1 MICQPPCRRSGRLL
15 LAACLPG
22 LLSIAAQAQT
32 AETPPPA
39 LSFEQ
44 AATLQSQASA
54 RQRGAAAG
62 VAAAKADRDAV
73 STLHRPQVS
82 LDVQE
87 LRYQKTITVPLNG
100 VKQGVQNNVNSAL
113 TQAAGQVR
121 DQYGEA
127 AGSVADQ
134 VAAQVSSLLPGIV
147 APIPDS
153 LSGSFRQNN
162 FRPTVSAVLPIYMGG
177 AISAAQGAAAAK
189 LREATAAEGIATDAD
204 RVSLVQAYFGQALAA
219 QVLATRRDTL
229 AGMDRHLRDATLLE
243 AHGVLPRARRLEVQ
257 VARDA
262 AERAVLRAEGDYRTA
277 QLSLAS
283 QLQSG
288 AVRTATPLFV
298 NQAPVGPEDGF
309 VLASAANP
317 QIRAASGAQ
326 DAAGSATKLVR
337 AQYLP
342 KIYAFGTYNLARHDE
357 VPTLPDWAVGVGV
370 HMTLLS
376 GTDRAAEMRAAHARE
391 AQSAAARDQAERDVK
406 LTVER
411 AWTLTDTTRREYL
424 SEASSLTAAREN
436 LRTQEAAFREGEGT
450 TASVIDAQNLLG
462 DALVQRAATAYEY
475 DLALIALLTTSGQ
488 AERFESLRTRAD
500 ALDAPTDDDE
510 TP

>member
-1 MICQPPCRRSGRLL
+1 
-15 LAACLPG
+15 
-22 LLSIAAQAQT
+22 
-32 AETPPPA
+32 
-39 LSFEQ
+39 
-44 AATLQSQASA
+44 
-54 RQRGAAAG
+54 
-62 VAAAKADRDAV
+62 
-73 STLHRPQVS
+73 
-82 LDVQE
+82 
-87 LRYQKTITVPLNG
+87 
-100 VKQGVQNNVNSAL
+100 
-113 TQAAGQVR
+113 
-121 DQYGEA
+121 
-127 AGSVADQ
+127 
-134 VAAQVSSLLPGIV
+134 
-147 APIPDS
+147 
-153 LSGSFRQNN
+153 
-162 FRPTVSAVLPIYMGG
+162 
-177 AISAAQGAAAAK
+177 
-189 LREATAAEGIATDAD
+189 
-204 RVSLVQAYFGQALAA
+204 
-219 QVLATRRDTL
+219 
-229 AGMDRHLRDATLLE
+229 
-243 AHGVLPRARRLEVQ
+243 
-257 VARDA
+257 
-262 AERAVLRAEGDYRTA
+262 
-277 QLSLAS
+277 
-283 QLQSG
+283 
-288 AVRTATPLFV
+288 LFV